1 MFIKRRLFL
10 LSMLFSLFFSI
21 NIYAM
26 PKNLNTK
33 EPISPTPLNDSSFQ
47 DGNRW
52 TWVNDNL
59 CVQFRTGG
67 PVNTAITREQLQ
79 KRYDLGLLNHWYEDG
94 KIKERETY
102 SGKWSQDEDGIW
114 SFVFDDNT
122 IPAEITKIDDVY
134 YAFNNYGELREG
146 LVYYGKAKTPY
157 DNTGTLTTG
166 ADGVV
171 NSDDPEFLAWLET
184 QYVPACTSH
193 E

>member
-102 SGKWSQDEDGIW
+102 SGKWSQDE
-114 SFVFDDNT
+114 
-122 IPAEITKIDDVY
+122 PRA
-134 YAFNNYGELREG
+134 
-146 LVYYGKAKTPY
+146 
-157 DNTGTLTTG
+157 
-166 ADGVV
+166 
-171 NSDDPEFLAWLET
+171 
-184 QYVPACTSH
+184 
-193 E
+193 